1 MSDPMR
7 SKYPQWK
14 LFLHKFQ
21 ARRDIPF
28 RRRFFIGY
36 DLFGNTYW
44 EFTID
49 GNLQRLRRK
58 MEPYKEQL
66 FKVDYFATVPPP
78 WLQWLRRTR
87 YDPPTLQEL
96 INEQIRQERIK
107 VLAQQA
113 DQRWVQEKYRLEEEQ
128 RLKLATEL
136 DRSQREAEE
145 FEKRTNPVT
154 TESPVNVEESTTPDP
169 WKQAE
174 ATKEENPIESTSIK
188 PSSR

>member
-7 SKYPQWK
+7 SKYPMWK
-14 LFLHKFQ
+14 LALHKFQ

-28 RRRFFIGY
+28 RRKFFIGY

-66 FKVDYFATVPPP
+66 FKVDYFSTVPPP

-87 YDPPTLQEL
+87 YDAPTLQEL
-96 INEQIRQERIK
+96 IEEQSRQERIK
-107 VLAQQA
+107 LLAQNA
-113 DQRWVQEKYRLEEEQ
+113 DAKWYNAKLKLDEEQ
-128 RLKLATEL
+128 RLKLADEIARSEQEAQSFKQKYASETEK
-136 DRSQREAEE
+136 ET
-145 FEKRTNPVT
+145 EKEKDVD
-154 TESPVNVEESTTPDP
+154 VDP
-169 WKQAE
+169 WKQS
-174 ATKEENPIESTSIK
+174 EESKNEDPIQSTSIK
-188 PSSR
+188 PGSR